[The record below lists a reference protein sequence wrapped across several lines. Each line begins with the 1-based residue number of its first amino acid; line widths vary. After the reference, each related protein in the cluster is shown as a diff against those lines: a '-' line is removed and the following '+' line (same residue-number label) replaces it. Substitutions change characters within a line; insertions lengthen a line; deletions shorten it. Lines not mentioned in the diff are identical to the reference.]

1 MSSDS
6 RELNRVI
13 KLKRE
18 TERARK
24 TKLTDEERKTQVK
37 KWTTFY
43 RRNID
48 VYAEEKLRINLR
60 PFQRVMLYM
69 MGISQVWFGI
79 CSRASSKTF
88 IVALFCVCKCLLYP
102 YTEAVIT
109 ASTIEQGRK
118 MVEQKIKN
126 ELVKKLSPVL
136 KYMYENDMIKIK
148 SSKDEVEVSFFN
160 GSTIKVLPPVDSSRG
175 SRATILV
182 YEECRLLKKGDVD
195 SIFEPMLHP
204 RQSMYIQKEDY
215 SQNSECQE
223 EGISI
228 YITSARYKAEWYWRL
243 FKRVVEE
250 SFTNRK
256 VPYNFFAADIFI
268 SLKYSLKTWGEWAK
282 IKKTSNEL
290 DVRAEYLNEVIGEA
304 ENAYFPFELLKKCQK
319 LHKAFRPPIDTEVVN
334 GIDKA
339 IKEKKQNET
348 RIIAIDF
355 AFATTTNKYE
365 ANDNTVIECMSGFY
379 DKGEIIVNLDYLET
393 LSGGNSE
400 LTQKRIR
407 ELFYDY
413 KADYIILDL
422 RSGGETYYNELTKPY
437 IHPTRN
443 SDDWDKRGFCVCSDL
458 SMQFLTD
465 AKINELSERTI
476 DPNARGVIIP
486 MQGSSDFN
494 DAMWRNL
501 RKAMVDNKIRLLID
515 DVEFDEEL
523 SRRKDYFKLTNT
535 ERMREKLPFVQTE
548 MLVQEAISLRQQVRE
563 GKIKLKEPRSFTKDR
578 IVTLAYGNM
587 FFNRL
592 ENKLSKRDQ
601 TEDFDESAWKNIIL
615 V

>member
-1 MSSDS
+1 MNNSST
-6 RELNRVI
+6 NINNVI

-18 TERARK
+18 TERSRK
-24 TKLTDEERKTQVK
+24 QKLTETERKEQIK

-48 VYAEEKLRINLR
+48 IYAEEKLRVKLR
-60 PFQRVMLYM
+60 PFQRIMLYM

-88 IVALFCVCKCLLYP
+88 VVALFCICKCLLYP

-109 ASTIEQGRK
+109 ASTIDQGRQ
-118 MVEQKIKN
+118 MVERKIKN

-136 KYMYENDMIKIK
+136 KYMYENGMMNIK

-160 GSTIKVLPPVDSSRG
+160 GSTIRVLPPVESSRG

-195 SIFEPMLHP
+195 GIFEPMLHP
-204 RQSMYIQKEDY
+204 RQSIYLQKEEY
-215 SQNSECQE
+215 SQNSIYQE

-228 YITSARYKAEWYWRL
+228 YITSARYKSEWYWRL

-250 SFTNRK
+250 SFMNRS
-256 VPYNFFAADIFI
+256 VAYNFFAADIFI
-268 SLKYSLKTWGEWAK
+268 SLKYALKTWGEWAK
-282 IKKTSNEL
+282 IKKTTNDL

-304 ENAYFPFELLKKCQK
+304 ENAYFPHELLRKCQK
-319 LHKAFRPPIDTEVVN
+319 LRKAFRPPTDIEFVN
-334 GIDKA
+334 G
-339 IKEKKQNET
+339 E
-348 RIIAIDF
+348 
-355 AFATTTNKYE
+355 TTTNKYE
-365 ANDNTVIECMSGFY
+365 ANDNTVIECISGFY
-379 DKGEIIVNLDYLET
+379 DKDEMICNLEYLET

-413 KADYIILDL
+413 KADYIIMDL
-422 RSGGETYYNELTKPY
+422 RSGGENYYNELTKPY
-437 IHPTRN
+437 DHPVRN
-443 SDDWDKRGFCVCSDL
+443 KETWDKSGFCVVID
-458 SMQFLTD
+458 MNMHFLTD
-465 AKINELSERTI
+465 AKINELLNRKV
-476 DPNARGVIIP
+476 DPNAKAVIIP
-486 MQGSSDFN
+486 VQGSSDFN
-494 DAMWRNL
+494 DSMWRNL
-501 RKAMVDNKIRLLID
+501 HKAMVDNKMRLLISD
-515 DVEFDEEL
+515 TEFDAEL
-523 SRRKDYFKLTNT
+523 TKRKDYYKMTNT

-548 MLVQEAISLRQQVRE
+548 LLVQEAISLRQEIRE

-587 FFNRL
+587 FFNKL
-592 ENKLSKRDQ
+592 ENILSKEAQ
-601 TEDFDESAWKNIIL
+601 QEEFDDSDWKNIIL